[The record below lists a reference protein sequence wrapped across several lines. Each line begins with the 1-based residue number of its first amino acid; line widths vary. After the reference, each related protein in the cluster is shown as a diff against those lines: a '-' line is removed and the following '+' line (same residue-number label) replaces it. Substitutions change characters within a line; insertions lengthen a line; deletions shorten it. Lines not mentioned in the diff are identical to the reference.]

1 LIEQIQAR
9 RNRMIWRARR
19 GARELDGLLMP
30 FAQEVAASGDAVLLD
45 DFEKLLTYPDPLLL
59 DWVFGRRKPEDP
71 AMLRLIHLILKAPNR
86 AES

>member
-1 LIEQIQAR
+1 LIEQPQAR

-30 FAQEVAASGDAVLLD
+30 FAEEVAVSGDAVLLD

>member
-1 LIEQIQAR
+1 
-9 RNRMIWRARR
+9 
-19 GARELDGLLMP
+19 
-30 FAQEVAASGDAVLLD
+30 VLLD